1 MNVLD
6 FIIVIPILFFAYRG
20 YSNGLIMEVFSI
32 AGIILGLF
40 ATILFLEPL
49 SHFLARFFGG
59 PSNILIITSGA
70 LLFIGTLMLV
80 HFLATLLQ
88 KFIEAIR
95 LKLVNRLFGS
105 LFAGLKCA
113 IVISAFL
120 FLFSG
125 LNLPAEETRE
135 ESVSYYYIIRLAPA
149 TYDLVAS
156 LYPGAADFVTTTQ
169 RTFEESNQF
178 QNLPNFTQ

>member
-6 FIIVIPILFFAYRG
+6 FIILIPILFFAYRG
-20 YSNGLIMEVFSI
+20 YFNGLIMEVFSI
-32 AGIILGLF
+32 AGIIAGLF
-40 ATILFLEPL
+40 ATILFLEPFSL
-49 SHFLARFFGG
+49 FLARFFGG
-59 PSNILIITSGA
+59 PSNILTIVCGA
-70 LLFIGTLMLV
+70 LLFISALILV
-80 HFLATLLQ
+80 HLLAVLLQ
-88 KFIEAIR
+88 RFIEAIQ
-95 LKLVNRLFGS
+95 LKLLNRLFGS

-125 LNLPAEETRE
+125 LNLPSEEARE
-135 ESVSYYYIIRLAPA
+135 ESVSYYTIIWLAPA
-149 TYDLVAS
+149 TYDLIAG

-169 RTFEESNQF
+169 RMFEESDQF